1 MARETLL
8 NGQSEQALCTH
19 RAKIKAGFQEGESE
33 AALRSSRSAR
43 SSRTS
48 ALGPALVPMDR
59 LPARMQQQGADASQS
74 KLYAATEPPSKLRAR
89 LFTRSHR
96 ERGLQG
102 CSVSGKGRRG
112 STSCVQAMAEC
123 QECSKPRGMFCIWAI
138 SQLHKKHVHL
148 SKGYAMKQLDM
159 ALEDDPHFVCG
170 AAFLLEGHTLHKVVY
185 TDTVLSCS
193 SALEAALYG
202 APQRVLDGGRTT
214 CLTALC
220 AQCGVAELTAE
231 LMDA

>member
-1 MARETLL
+1 MARETL
-8 NGQSEQALCTH
+8 
-19 RAKIKAGFQEGESE
+19 AKWPVGTGSLHTPRGDQGRLPGGRERGGPAQ
-33 AALRSSRSAR
+33 LPAR
-43 SSRTS
+43 SLRTS

-59 LPARMQQQGADASQS
+59 LPARMQQQGADASQP
-74 KLYAATEPPSKLRAR
+74 KLYAATDPPSRLRAR

-96 ERGLQG
+96 ERRLQG
-102 CSVSGKGRRG
+102 RSVSGKGRRG

-123 QECSKPRGMFCIWAI
+123 QECSKPRGMFCVSTI
-138 SQLHKKHVHL
+138 SQLHKKDVHL
-148 SKGYAMKQLDM
+148 SKGYAIQQLNI

-170 AAFLLEGHTLHKVVY
+170 AAFLLEGHTLHKVVC

-193 SALEAALYG
+193 SALEAALYD
-202 APQRVLDGGRTT
+202 APQRVLDGGRTIFHI
-214 CLTALC
+214 ALC